1 MFRQHNRHFNNQRNQ
16 FNQRRKSAV
25 PQGPRVVIPLKPD
38 FSLSESRTVKFSISL
53 PAEDEEGAYEKTVVE
68 VPKLTD
74 DATPMQALNFV
85 REFFSACETMLCKI
99 CLFRN
104 QEMLLLIGNET
115 YNREILVPDRWWETG
130 YIATF
135 AALLGHSVH
144 RPDLMFVAWLATAR
158 LKCAETDENDC
169 DRLQTYVR

>member
-85 REFFSACETMLCKI
+85 REFFSACETMSWTTGAKRFEKI
-99 CLFRN
+99 KQVL
-104 QEMLLLIGNET
+104 EGKHKAVLLTYMNEENSRSVDSFQAAMDT
-115 YNREILVPDRWWETG
+115 ILAEFFEETVDYEDQMVYLHTG
-130 YIATF
+130 
-135 AALLGHSVH
+135 
-144 RPDLMFVAWLATAR
+144 
-158 LKCAETDENDC
+158 LKKPSTMSPN
-169 DRLQTYVR
+169 